1 MYWAY
6 YLNYLFCAAKIASLR
21 NKSIV
26 RLAGAAKNLRLLL
39 LNHHHFTQVIIFCVL
54 QNSNGLFKGSL
65 KKSAISSCSRTD
77 SLKRSCWG
85 VKTHYFFSIFTRTYF
100 YDTWKMQPKL
110 DVKHHLTFW
119 SHTKMDINKKLV
131 HWAGTNKWKFTIC
144 ETTGSKFNDFHHCGH
159 ESNIKKNILVRC
171 EQAVMCTY
179 ILGTDGTYIFLCMN
193 VSTVQN
199 CIPGHDDF

>member
-6 YLNYLFCAAKIASLR
+6 YLNYLFCAAKITSLT

-65 KKSAISSCSRTD
+65 KKSALFLQQQNRLSEKVM
-77 SLKRSCWG
+77 LG

-100 YDTWKMQPKL
+100 YDTWKMHPKL
-110 DVKHHLTFW
+110 DVKHHLTF
-119 SHTKMDINKKLV
+119 
-131 HWAGTNKWKFTIC
+131 
-144 ETTGSKFNDFHHCGH
+144 
-159 ESNIKKNILVRC
+159 
-171 EQAVMCTY
+171 
-179 ILGTDGTYIFLCMN
+179 
-193 VSTVQN
+193 
-199 CIPGHDDF
+199 

>member
-65 KKSAISSCSRTD
+65 KNCALFLQQQHSRTD

-85 VKTHYFFSIFTRTYF
+85 VKTHYFFSIFTRTF
-100 YDTWKMQPKL
+100 MTHGKCTQNWMSSIIWPFEVIQKWTSIKNWFTEPEQTNGNL
-110 DVKHHLTFW
+110 RFVKRPVVNST
-119 SHTKMDINKKLV
+119 T
-131 HWAGTNKWKFTIC
+131 FTIVD
-144 ETTGSKFNDFHHCGH
+144 TNQ
-159 ESNIKKNILVRC
+159 I
-171 EQAVMCTY
+171 
-179 ILGTDGTYIFLCMN
+179 
-193 VSTVQN
+193 
-199 CIPGHDDF
+199 

>member
-6 YLNYLFCAAKIASLR
+6 YLNYLFCAAKIASLT

-65 KKSAISSCSRTD
+65 KNLLLQTEKVM
-77 SLKRSCWG
+77 LG

-100 YDTWKMQPKL
+100 YDTWKMHPKL

-131 HWAGTNKWKFTIC
+131 HWSGTNKMEIYYTLTLMFGHT
-144 ETTGSKFNDFHHCGH
+144 ENDFMILYL
-159 ESNIKKNILVRC
+159 ESSRSMTWWLLWVVLRKDVRP
-171 EQAVMCTY
+171 CTR
-179 ILGTDGTYIFLCMN
+179 F
-193 VSTVQN
+193 
-199 CIPGHDDF
+199 

>member
-1 MYWAY
+1 MPA
-6 YLNYLFCAAKIASLR
+6 R
-21 NKSIV
+21 
-26 RLAGAAKNLRLLL
+26 AAKNLRL

-65 KKSAISSCSRTD
+65 KKSALTD
-77 SLKRSCWG
+77 WKGHVGGQDTLFLL
-85 VKTHYFFSIFTRTYF
+85 HFYQDF
-100 YDTWKMQPKL
+100 YDTWKMHPKL

-159 ESNIKKNILVRC
+159 ESNIKNILVRC
-171 EQAVMCTY
+171 EQAVMCMSY
-179 ILGTDGTYIFLCMN
+179 ILTYFFMN
-193 VSTVQN
+193 VLYKIAYLGMMIFNGFLVFLP
-199 CIPGHDDF
+199 PGLALLCNFWGSDWMTR